1 MGSVRLRAQRSRAL
15 TRRSRERSRVG
26 VTGQCVLHVA
36 DPAERENLATFLGL
50 AARLDPAAV
59 VRLRRRGE
67 RYVSA
72 WVATG
77 FEALAVR
84 TVIAELGVDDVT
96 VGADSVL
103 TGLLGPLSGSPIDLG
118 YSMDSAWRGALPP
131 VEGFTHID
139 DVPARTLVELAEQ
152 GAQLA
157 KEHGSSHGPP
167 ASLLDQAVLTVSGGN
182 LEVEV
187 PMRVVFALTAMD
199 FIPHS
204 GDKADVRRIPP
215 TEIVRVRATATWL
228 RLDARYG
235 SVARR
240 RGGGIPLTPS

>member
-1 MGSVRLRAQRSRAL
+1 MSEQRVL
-15 TRRSRERSRVG
+15 YVG
-26 VTGQCVLHVA
+26 
-36 DPAERENLATFLGL
+36 DPAERENLATFLGRAL
-50 AARLDPAAV
+50 RLDPAVV

-67 RYVSA
+67 RWVSA

-84 TVIAELGVDDVT
+84 TVVAELGVDDVT
-96 VGADSVL
+96 VGADVVL
-103 TGLLGPLSGSPIDLG
+103 AGLSSGSPIDLG

-131 VEGFTHID
+131 DSGFAHID

-152 GAQLA
+152 GADLA
-157 KEHGSSHGPP
+157 KEHGSGHGPP
-167 ASLLDQAVLTVSGGN
+167 AALLDQTVLTVTGGA
-182 LEVEV
+182 VQVQV

-204 GDKADVRRIPP
+204 GDRADARRIPP
-215 TEIVRVRATATWL
+215 AEIVRVRSSNTWL

-240 RGGGIPLTPS
+240 LGGGLPLTPR

>member
-1 MGSVRLRAQRSRAL
+1 MAEQR
-15 TRRSRERSRVG
+15 
-26 VTGQCVLHVA
+26 VLHVS
-36 DPAERENLATFLGL
+36 DPAERENLATFLSR
-50 AARLDPAAV
+50 AVRLDQAAV

-67 RYVSA
+67 NYVSA

-96 VGADSVL
+96 VGADLVL
-103 TGLLGPLSGSPIDLG
+103 AGLASGSPIDLG

-131 VEGFTHID
+131 IDGFTHVD
-139 DVPARTLVELAEQ
+139 DVPARTLVELAER
-152 GAQLA
+152 GAELA
-157 KEHGSSHGPP
+157 KEHGSQHGPP
-167 ASLLDQAVLTVSGGN
+167 ASLLDQTVLTVSAADTR
-182 LEVEV
+182 VEV

-204 GDKADVRRIPP
+204 GEKAEARRIPP
-215 TEIVRVRATATWL
+215 AEIVRVRATPTWL

-240 RGGGIPLTPS
+240 RAGSIPLLPS

>member
-1 MGSVRLRAQRSRAL
+1 MAEQR
-15 TRRSRERSRVG
+15 
-26 VTGQCVLHVA
+26 VLHVS
-36 DPAERENLATFLGL
+36 DPAERENLATFLSR
-50 AARLDPAAV
+50 AVRLDQAAV

-96 VGADSVL
+96 VGADMVL
-103 TGLLGPLSGSPIDLG
+103 SGLRSGSPLDLG

-131 VEGFTHID
+131 AEGFAHVD
-139 DVPARTLVELAEQ
+139 DVPARTLVELAER
-152 GAQLA
+152 GAELA
-157 KEHGSSHGPP
+157 REHGSQHGPP
-167 ASLLDQAVLTVSGGN
+167 ASLLDQTVLTVSAADTS
-182 LEVEV
+182 VEV

-204 GDKADVRRIPP
+204 GEKVEARRIPP
-215 TEIVRVRATATWL
+215 TEIVRVRATPTWL

-240 RGGGIPLTPS
+240 RAGSIPLLPN

>member
-1 MGSVRLRAQRSRAL
+1 MAEQR
-15 TRRSRERSRVG
+15 
-26 VTGQCVLHVA
+26 VLHVS
-36 DPAERENLATFLGL
+36 DPAERENLATFLSR
-50 AARLDPAAV
+50 AVRLDPAAV

-84 TVIAELGVDDVT
+84 TVVAELGVDDVT
-96 VGADSVL
+96 VGADQVL
-103 TGLLGPLSGSPIDLG
+103 AGLGTGSPIDLG

-131 VEGFTHID
+131 VDGFAHVD
-139 DVPARTLVELAEQ
+139 DVPARTLVELAER
-152 GAQLA
+152 GAALA
-157 KEHGSSHGPP
+157 KEHGSQHGPP
-167 ASLLDQAVLTVSGGN
+167 ASLLDQTVLTVSAADTA
-182 LEVEV
+182 VEV

-204 GDKADVRRIPP
+204 GDKAESRRIPSA
-215 TEIVRVRATATWL
+215 EIVRVRATPTWL

-240 RGGGIPLTPS
+240 RAGSIPLLPN

>member
-1 MGSVRLRAQRSRAL
+1 MSGQR
-15 TRRSRERSRVG
+15 
-26 VTGQCVLHVA
+26 VLEVA
-36 DPAERENLATFLGL
+36 DPAERENLATFLSR
-50 AARLDPAAV
+50 AIRLDPAAV
-59 VRLRRRGE
+59 VRMRRRGE

-84 TVIAELGVDDVT
+84 TVVAELGVDDVT
-96 VGADSVL
+96 VGADLVL
-103 TGLLGPLSGSPIDLG
+103 AGLPSGSPIDLG

-131 VEGFTHID
+131 DAGFEHVD

-152 GAQLA
+152 GVALA
-157 KEHGSSHGPP
+157 KEHGSNHGPP
-167 ASLLDQAVLTVSGGN
+167 ASLLDQTVLTVSAA
-182 LEVEV
+182 EVRVQV

-204 GDKADVRRIPP
+204 GDKADSRRIPP
-215 TEIVRVRATATWL
+215 AEIVRVRATRTWL

-240 RGGGIPLTPS
+240 LGGGIPLTPS

>member
-1 MGSVRLRAQRSRAL
+1 M
-15 TRRSRERSRVG
+15 
-26 VTGQCVLHVA
+26 LHVS
-36 DPAERENLATFLGL
+36 DPAERENLATFLTR
-50 AARLDPAAV
+50 AARLDPATV

-67 RYVSA
+67 GYVAA

-84 TVIAELGVDDVT
+84 TVVAELGVDDVT
-96 VGADSVL
+96 VGADLVL
-103 TGLLGPLSGSPIDLG
+103 AGLAGGSPIDLG

-131 VEGFTHID
+131 ADGFAHVD

-152 GAQLA
+152 GARLA

-167 ASLLDQAVLTVSGGN
+167 ASLLDQAVLTVSGAGTQ
-182 LEVEV
+182 VQV

-204 GDKADVRRIPP
+204 GEQADPRRIPP
-215 TEIVRVRATATWL
+215 AEIVRVRATRTWL

-240 RGGGIPLTPS
+240 LGGGIPLLPH

>member
-1 MGSVRLRAQRSRAL
+1 MAEQR
-15 TRRSRERSRVG
+15 
-26 VTGQCVLHVA
+26 VLHVS
-36 DPAERENLATFLGL
+36 DPAERENLATFLSR
-50 AARLDPAAV
+50 AVRLDQAAV

-84 TVIAELGVDDVT
+84 TVVAELGVDDVT
-96 VGADSVL
+96 VGADLVL
-103 TGLLGPLSGSPIDLG
+103 AGLASGSPIDLG

-131 VEGFTHID
+131 IDGFAHVD
-139 DVPARTLVELAEQ
+139 DVPARTLVELAER
-152 GAQLA
+152 GAELA
-157 KEHGSSHGPP
+157 KEHGSQHGPP
-167 ASLLDQAVLTVSGGN
+167 ASLLDQTVLTVSAADTR
-182 LEVEV
+182 VEV

-204 GDKADVRRIPP
+204 GEKAEARRIPP
-215 TEIVRVRATATWL
+215 AEIVRVRATPTWL

-240 RGGGIPLTPS
+240 RAGSIPLLPS

>member
-1 MGSVRLRAQRSRAL
+1 MISEQR
-15 TRRSRERSRVG
+15 
-26 VTGQCVLHVA
+26 VLFVE
-36 DPAERENLATFLGL
+36 DPAERENLATFLVRAL
-50 AARLDPAAV
+50 RLDPAMV
-59 VRLRRRGE
+59 VRLRRRGD
-67 RYVSA
+67 RLVAA

-77 FEALAVR
+77 FEALASR

-96 VGADSVL
+96 VGADLVL
-103 TGLLGPLSGSPIDLG
+103 AGLSAGSPIDLG

-131 VEGFTHID
+131 VDGFAHID
-139 DVPARTLVELAEQ
+139 DVPARALVELAER
-152 GAQLA
+152 GANLA

-167 ASLLDQAVLTVSGGN
+167 ASLLDQTVLTVSGDHT
-182 LEVEV
+182 EVDV

-204 GDKADVRRIPP
+204 GDKAEPRRISP
-215 TEIVRVRATATWL
+215 TEIVRVRATRTWL

-240 RGGGIPLTPS
+240 LGGGLPLTPQ

>member
-1 MGSVRLRAQRSRAL
+1 MAEQR
-15 TRRSRERSRVG
+15 
-26 VTGQCVLHVA
+26 VLHVS
-36 DPAERENLATFLGL
+36 DPAERENLATFLSRVV
-50 AARLDPAAV
+50 RLDPAAV

-103 TGLLGPLSGSPIDLG
+103 AGLSTGSPIDLG

-131 VEGFTHID
+131 VAGFAHVD
-139 DVPARTLVELAEQ
+139 DVPARTLVELAER
-152 GAQLA
+152 GAELA
-157 KEHGSSHGPP
+157 KKHGSQHGPP
-167 ASLLDQAVLTVSGGN
+167 ASLLDQTVLTVSAADTA
-182 LEVEV
+182 VEV

-204 GDKADVRRIPP
+204 GDKAESRRIPP
-215 TEIVRVRATATWL
+215 AEIVRVRATATWL

-240 RGGGIPLTPS
+240 RAGSIPLLPS